1 MYFVKI
7 YICAEMSSFGL
18 SKCCTMIWRCSSA
31 EMRSI
36 TSNWMLHQVDFY
48 SITLFVIHILLILF
62 SLSPLLLASLAEII
76 FSLVDH
82 NENKELTRLLPR
94 GHFEEIVDH
103 HQPTFADGAC
113 QVADQSRVLID
124 TTVGSCSS
132 LVALRFLDCPLIS
145 KFGARQ
151 EVNTDEAVALLLYGP
166 ILLGIFD
173 KNKSLYF

>member
-1 MYFVKI
+1 
-7 YICAEMSSFGL
+7 
-18 SKCCTMIWRCSSA
+18 
-31 EMRSI
+31 
-36 TSNWMLHQVDFY
+36 MLHQVDFLPLL
-48 SITLFVIHILLILF
+48 SLLFIFCSSFLF
-62 SLSPLLLASLAEII
+62 SLSPLLLAFLADII

-173 KNKSLYF
+173 DNKSLYF